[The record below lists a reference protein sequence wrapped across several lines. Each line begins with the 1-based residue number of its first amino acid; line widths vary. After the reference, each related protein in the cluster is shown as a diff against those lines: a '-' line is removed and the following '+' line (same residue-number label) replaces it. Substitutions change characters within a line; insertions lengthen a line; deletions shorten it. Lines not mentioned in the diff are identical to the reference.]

1 MDDFERGMSV
11 KRLDEL
17 FETLKQG
24 LLPLIARI
32 QSSPHQ
38 IDTSR
43 VTTLKYDVE
52 VQTKLNHQIAKE
64 LGFDTVFA
72 V

>member
-1 MDDFERGMSV
+1 M

-24 LLPLIARI
+24 LLPLIKRI
-32 QSSPHQ
+32 QSSPNQ

-64 LGFDTVFA
+64 LGFDTVLT